1 MMMSMAGKK
10 GSMVFSRSRR
20 DMAILPTPPASSMVR
35 CVRVCGL
42 KPLASGLITAHDVKA
57 FGGSGLEWFYL

>member
-1 MMMSMAGKK
+1 
-10 GSMVFSRSRR
+10 
-20 DMAILPTPPASSMVR
+20 MAILPTPPASSMVR

>member
-20 DMAILPTPPASSMVR
+20 DMAILPTPPASSMVH
-35 CVRVCGL
+35 CVRHLRIETDG
-42 KPLASGLITAHDVKA
+42 A
-57 FGGSGLEWFYL
+57 GSYQDA